1 MNGPH
6 DLGGLQCFG
15 PIGPESEA
23 REPVFHAPW
32 ERRAFALTLAAG
44 GLGKWTLDASR
55 HARERLDPVDYLSNS
70 YYETWFA
77 GLEKL
82 LVETGV
88 VTPAELAS
96 GTADGLADEATRARV
111 PTADKIPAAL
121 KHGAPVTMD
130 IPLEPRFRA
139 GDTVRVRNLNPTGH
153 TRAPRYARG
162 KAGTVEVDHG
172 VHIFADKNAHGAKE
186 GQHLY
191 GVRFAARDLW
201 GPQAAP
207 RDTVRVDLWDGH
219 LDPA

>member
-6 DLGGLQCFG
+6 DFGGLQCFG
-15 PIGPESEA
+15 PIDAEPEAE
-23 REPVFHAPW
+23 EPVFHAPW
-32 ERRAFALTLAAG
+32 ERRAFALNLAAG

-55 HARERLDPVDYLSNS
+55 HARERLDPVVYLSNS
-70 YYETWFA
+70 YYGTWFA

-88 VTPAELAS
+88 VTPAEIAS
-96 GTADGLADEATRARV
+96 GTADGLADEETRARV

-121 KHGAPVTMD
+121 KRGGPVTMD
-130 IPLEPRFRA
+130 IPLDPSFKP
-139 GDTVRVRNLNPTGH
+139 GDAVRVRNLNPTGH

-172 VHIFADKNAHGAKE
+172 VHVFADKNAHGTRE

-191 GVRFAARDLW
+191 GVRFAARELW
-201 GPQAAP
+201 GPDAAP
-207 RDTVRVDLWDGH
+207 RDTVRIDLWDGH
-219 LDPA
+219 LEPV